1 MGNGYSEEKIR
12 PAFPMYEMNYNTIIP
27 PSGKKTDK
35 QQLQYIKDH
44 NFIKPY
50 EKPYPKIGDY
60 EIKYYIPRGTK
71 LYHSSFTYY
80 QKFDEDRITFFG
92 IDIIIALWYLFEQSE
107 KEALGFYDENYGY
120 IYEFDVIK
128 DIPVHIYNEIN
139 PNPKNNPICME
150 KEIACIHPQYAYRG
164 NSATTNKKEM
174 STELT
179 MNLQHYK
186 IGEYIERTTHPKTQS
201 EIIYLINMPRLR
213 KIAKENKNFS
223 EYNPIPYNPSQY
235 KKNRDPSESRNKNS
249 AITGMVIPPKN
260 NSNKKGDPS
269 VLRKSRKAKHAN
281 AAAARSTSKSRSR
294 SRSKS
299 KSRSRSRSKS
309 RK

>member
-12 PAFPMYEMNYNTIIP
+12 PAFPMYEMNYNKIIP

-60 EIKYYIPRGTK
+60 EIKYYIPEGTK
-71 LYHSSFTYY
+71 LYHGSFTYY

-281 AAAARSTSKSRSR
+281 AAAARS
-294 SRSKS
+294 